1 MHTNTTHYRVRYA
14 DTDKM
19 GYLYYGH
26 YAKLYEIGRVEML
39 RDLEMPYKF
48 LEDDLKIMLP
58 VLSVESRY
66 YQPAY
71 YDDLLTIVSQI
82 DALPSKMITVHTQVY
97 NEAEILLHKASVKL
111 FFIDM
116 DTSKRISAPAFFV
129 DKLRPFFDQ

>member
-82 DALPSKMITVHTQVY
+82 DTLPSKMITVHTQVY

-116 DTSKRISAPAFFV
+116 ETNKRISVPAFFV